1 MLAKQSYKKY
11 ISYRD
16 PGIFSYCIGGLLVL
30 IVTAYGCSDTPPT
43 VRKAPPA
50 KTAQQAAAQPAA
62 QPPLAEL
69 LADDTLMQKGY
80 IYERKNRRDPFIP
93 LILPIKPLLAKEKAK
108 TGTLESYDFSEF
120 TLAAIAK
127 MGTQYYA
134 LLVTP
139 DQRSFTV
146 FKGTRLGLSKGKVQ
160 NISDKKVVLVEK
172 SRDYKGTLKPREII
186 LEFTKGEGEQ

>member
-1 MLAKQSYKKY
+1 MLVKQSYKKY

-16 PGIFSYCIGGLLVL
+16 PGIFRYFIGGLLVL
-30 IVTAYGCSDTPPT
+30 IFTAYGCSDTPPT
-43 VRKAPPA
+43 VRQAPPTN
-50 KTAQQAAAQPAA
+50 TAQPAAAQQAA

-80 IYERKNRRDPFIP
+80 IYDRKDRRDPFIP
-93 LILPIKPLLAKEKAK
+93 LIFPTKKLVSKEKAK
-108 TGTLESYDFSEF
+108 TGTLESYDLTEF
-120 TLAAIAK
+120 VLAAIAK
-127 MGTQYYA
+127 MGTKYYA

-139 DQRSFTV
+139 DRRSFTV
-146 FKGTRLGLSKGKVQ
+146 FKGTRIGLSKGKVK
-160 NISDKKVVLVEK
+160 NISDNKVVLVEE